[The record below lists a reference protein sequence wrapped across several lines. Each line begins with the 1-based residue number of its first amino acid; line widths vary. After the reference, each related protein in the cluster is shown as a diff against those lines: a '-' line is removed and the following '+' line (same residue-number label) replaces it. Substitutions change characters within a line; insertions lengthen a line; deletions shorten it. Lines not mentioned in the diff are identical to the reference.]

1 MTKGKIIYLA
11 LANSPVMDSNGNITG
26 IMGIARDISES
37 KKIEELQNKFVSH
50 VSHELRTPLTAMREF
65 VALLIDEI
73 PGKLNEEQLEYCT
86 RVRGNIDRLTRIIE
100 NLLLISS
107 VDEGKILLEKKLVDI
122 KDLIKQVRD
131 TLQITA
137 GKKKIRIKAV
147 SKR

>member
-1 MTKGKIIYLA
+1 MET
-11 LANSPVMDSNGNITG
+11 ITG

-86 RVRGNIDRLTRIIE
+86 RVRVILT
-100 NLLLISS
+100 
-107 VDEGKILLEKKLVDI
+107 
-122 KDLIKQVRD
+122 
-131 TLQITA
+131 A
-137 GKKKIRIKAV
+137 
-147 SKR
+147 